1 MVTSDVYVDHDRTA
15 QRASVVDACDL
26 DLCLALDPG
35 LGRDVAPRALPQTP
49 DVRRRAP

>member
-26 DLCLALDPG
+26 
-35 LGRDVAPRALPQTP
+35 APR
-49 DVRRRAP
+49 R